1 MVVVTRRAVHH
12 MVATLTQ
19 LSAVLL
25 LTIAALEAAWWS
37 ASGWRVPGY
46 LQRLCLSLA
55 LCRKV
60 RTGLRMDQTMVST

>member
-1 MVVVTRRAVHH
+1 MVVTRRAVHH

-19 LSAVLL
+19 LSAALL
-25 LTIAALEAAWWS
+25 LTIAALVAARRS
-37 ASGWRVPGY
+37 ASGCRVPGY

>member
-1 MVVVTRRAVHH
+1 MVVTRRAVHH

-25 LTIAALEAAWWS
+25 LTIAALVAAWWRS
-37 ASGWRVPGY
+37 ASGCRVPGY